1 MKKGELSW
9 AYNDDFD
16 DLCHMGKV
24 GHPRSAWAKL
34 ILGGSEQLIDYSS
47 VVSHETGG

>member
-9 AYNDDFD
+9 TYNDDWY
-16 DLCHMGKV
+16 LTGKV

-34 ILGGSEQLIDYSS
+34 ILGGSGQLIDYSR
-47 VVSHETGG
+47 VVSHEAGG